1 MTSVYF
7 DHNATTPVDP
17 RVAEAMIPWLTG
29 EHGNPS
35 SLHRFGRAAR
45 AAVEAARRQVADLVG
60 GTPGEIVFSG
70 SGSESNN
77 AVLDA
82 IAHRYGHRGH
92 IVLSSFEHPSVE
104 QAVRRA
110 ETRGMTAT
118 RVPPGED
125 GVVSA
130 AKVLDAV
137 QVEAPDATRLV
148 CLMLANN
155 ELGTLQPVAA
165 VARACQRLGI
175 PVLTDAVQAV
185 GKHPVDGRALGVD
198 YLTLAGHKFHGPLGV
213 AALWIRD
220 GACFAPSLVGGGQE
234 RGRRSSTENVPG
246 IVGLGVTAALAR
258 EELDDRVCHLRALR
272 DRLEAG
278 LLRIPGVRI
287 HSQDAPRLPHTTNV
301 AFPGATGL
309 DLLHRLDAEGFA
321 VSTGAACNTAK
332 PEPSATLTAMGIPAE
347 EALATLRISFGV
359 PNTLEEVERFLGLI
373 GPWFGI

>member
-1 MTSVYF
+1 MTTVYF

-45 AAVEAARRQVADLVG
+45 NAVEQARSQVAALIG
-60 GTPGEIVFSG
+60 AQPGEVIFTG

-77 AVLDA
+77 AVIAA
-82 IAHRYGHRGH
+82 IAHRYEYQGH

-110 ETRGMTAT
+110 EARGMTAT
-118 RVPPGED
+118 RVPPGPD
-125 GVVSA
+125 GVVDA
-130 AKVLDAV
+130 AALI
-137 QVEAPDATRLV
+137 EALQPDTRLL

-155 ELGTLQPVAA
+155 ELGTLQPVAP
-165 VARACQRLGI
+165 VARACREQGV

-185 GKHPVDGRALGVD
+185 GKTPVDVHDLGID
-198 YLTLAGHKFHGPLGV
+198 YLTLCGHKFHGPLGV

-220 GACFAPSLVGGGQE
+220 GAFFEPSLVGGGQE

-246 IVGLGVTAALAR
+246 IVGLGMTAELAR
-258 EELDDRVCHLRALR
+258 LELPERIRHLRALR
-272 DRLEAG
+272 DPLEEG
-278 LLRIPGVRI
+278 LARIPGVRL
-287 HSQDAPRLPHTTNV
+287 HSQHAPRLPHTTNA

-309 DLLHRLDAEGFA
+309 DLVHRLDEAGYA

-347 EALATLRISFGV
+347 EALSTLRISFGMT
-359 PNTLEEVERFLGLI
+359 NQLAEVEGFLEVLATQI
-373 GPWFGI
+373 EVTDA